1 MFPCD
6 CRSFFANTAPCADQ
20 KEAAMPCDNN
30 NARTGTRLHL
40 QNETK
45 LCREVNTIGCD
56 GAISPKTQKIKKAV
70 IPAAGLG
77 TRMLPIARAVPK
89 EMLPIVDRPAIS
101 YLVEEAAR
109 SGIED
114 ILIITGRGKETMEDY
129 FDYSPEYEAHLAV
142 KGKTDELADLRK
154 TSEAFGARVYF
165 IRQKQARGLGHAVSC
180 ARNFVG
186 NEPFAVLYGDDI
198 IFSEEPV
205 VAQMIKSYER
215 YGRAVCGVKPV
226 PWELVMK
233 YCSLKTHNIESSPR
247 EFFVDDMI
255 EKPRA
260 RELAFSNY
268 SILGRVLL
276 TPDIFDILDAT
287 PPGAGGE
294 IQLTDAMAT
303 LSRTKGMTALDFE
316 GQRFDLG
323 SKLGFL
329 SANVFRAA
337 EDPELGEEFKA
348 FLRQFC
354 AERGL

>member
-1 MFPCD
+1 M
-6 CRSFFANTAPCADQ
+6 SY
-20 KEAAMPCDNN
+20 DNN
-30 NARTGTRLHL
+30 DVRNADDNRADLRFCRNTDVAGGDTVRRL
-40 QNETK
+40 
-45 LCREVNTIGCD
+45 
-56 GAISPKTQKIKKAV
+56 KTQKIRKAV

-114 ILIITGRGKETMEDY
+114 ILVITGRGKETMEDY
-129 FDYSPEYEAHLAV
+129 FDYSPEYEANLNAKGRTEDLA
-142 KGKTDELADLRK
+142 ALRQ

-165 IRQKQARGLGHAVSC
+165 IRQKQALGLGHAVSC

-186 NEPFAVLYGDDI
+186 DEPFAVLYGDDI

-233 YCSLKTHNIESSPR
+233 YCSLKTHAIAGSEC

-255 EKPRA
+255 EKPRS
-260 RELAFSNY
+260 RELAYSNY

-276 TPDIFDILDAT
+276 TPDIFDILEET

-303 LSRTKGMTALDFE
+303 LARINGMTALDFE
-316 GQRFDLG
+316 GRRFDLG

-329 SANVFRAA
+329 SANVVRAA
-337 EDPELGEEFKA
+337 DDPELGKDFMA
-348 FLRQFC
+348 FLREFV
-354 AERGL
+354 AKRGI